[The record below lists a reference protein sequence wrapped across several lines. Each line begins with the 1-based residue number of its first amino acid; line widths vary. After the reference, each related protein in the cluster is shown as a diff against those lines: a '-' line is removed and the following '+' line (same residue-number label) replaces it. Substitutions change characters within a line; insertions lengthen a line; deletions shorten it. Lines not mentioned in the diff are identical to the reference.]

1 MQLREKAG
9 HSSSELG
16 MSSMTDIIFI
26 LLMFFMMT
34 STLTAPSALALMLP
48 GRSNANN
55 RMTKERL
62 PRVSIFEDGTYTLN
76 GRGSDLVAIEAFL
89 NQRVQQNVNQKVNVI
104 VAPDP
109 NSPVEAIVAI
119 LDLTTKLG
127 IDAVLS
133 VDN

>member
-34 STLTAPSALALMLP
+34 STLTAPSALPLLLP
-48 GRSNANN
+48 GRSSAANQ
-55 RMTKERL
+55 MTQERL
-62 PRVSIFEDGTYTLN
+62 PRVTIFEDGTYRLN
-76 GRGSDLVAIEAFL
+76 SRDADLPAIETFL
-89 NQRVQQNVNQKVNVI
+89 TNRAKGASQKVNVI
-104 VAPDP
+104 VAPDD
-109 NSPVEAIVAI
+109 SAPVESIVAI
-119 LDLTTKLG
+119 LDITTKLG